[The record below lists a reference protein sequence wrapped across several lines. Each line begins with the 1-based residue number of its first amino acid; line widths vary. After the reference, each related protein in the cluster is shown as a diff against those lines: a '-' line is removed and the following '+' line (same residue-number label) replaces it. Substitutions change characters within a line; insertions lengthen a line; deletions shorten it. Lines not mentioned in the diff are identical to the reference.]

1 MKSNFSTI
9 VVLSLASLI
18 PGLIAGAPVMA
29 QQPAPYRLTLQ
40 DAIRKALQANLSVL
54 VGATRVDEA
63 EGARMRRM
71 SAALLP
77 RINAQTYANVQ
88 NRDLSAF
95 GISAPG
101 FPKVVG
107 PFSNYDF
114 RVYAQQNIIDLASY
128 RTLKASEKAVDAGKM
143 DLQDARDLI
152 VRAIAGLYL
161 NAQSAAA
168 RAESAQSRVT
178 DSTTLY
184 KLAKDKHPTMVH
196 IGFED
201 ASYPFSV
208 PGTKSDVKGY
218 VTGMAFITSD
228 GQQTPRISC
237 HKFQSVSFQD
247 LRSKSKVSVSRFAAD
262 EVNEG
267 EVADNPATKK

>member
-1 MKSNFSTI
+1 MKSISFHFSGFLQTRRALSALIAFTFLACLTPAFAGKNSEKTVWKIADMDSGNVYFAQSI
-9 VVLSLASLI
+9 VVSYAC
-18 PGLIAGAPVMA
+18 PAGGF
-29 QQPAPYRLTLQ
+29 LT
-40 DAIRKALQANLSVL
+40 AN
-54 VGATRVDEA
+54 GT
-63 EGARMRRM
+63 
-71 SAALLP
+71 
-77 RINAQTYANVQ
+77 
-88 NRDLSAF
+88 
-95 GISAPG
+95 
-101 FPKVVG
+101 
-107 PFSNYDF
+107 
-114 RVYAQQNIIDLASY
+114 
-128 RTLKASEKAVDAGKM
+128 
-143 DLQDARDLI
+143 
-152 VRAIAGLYL
+152 
-161 NAQSAAA
+161 
-168 RAESAQSRVT
+168 VT
-178 DSTTLY
+178 Y